1 MAGKTKKC
9 RRTRSSVTPDLQI
22 QSALGLLTPQPD
34 RRDECERDVKRALDI
49 IKLET
54 TAGVVGSKKYKI
66 ALRSFQQVLERAEIS
81 RKNLIG
87 LELMWTEEG
96 DGEDLLPLGFNQ
108 WIAYCERQLGPQPRR
123 RLHDIHA
130 RRAGNPKYLAAY
142 WAKDLLVHWGH
153 EASIRRGGRWAK
165 LAAVL
170 YGDPEADLYH
180 VLSWFRRQRVMRPS
194 LSYRRPRTGSE

>member
-1 MAGKTKKC
+1 MARKTKKR
-9 RRTRSSVTPDLQI
+9 RRTRSFVTRDVQI
-22 QSALGLLTPQPD
+22 QSALELLEPQPD
-34 RRDECERDVKRALDI
+34 RRDECERDVKRALRI

-66 ALRSFQQVLERAEIS
+66 ALRSFQKVLERAEAA
-81 RKNLIG
+81 RKKLIG
-87 LELMWTEEG
+87 LERMWTEEG
-96 DGEDLLPLGFNQ
+96 DDEDLLPLGFNQ

-123 RLHDIHA
+123 RVHD
-130 RRAGNPKYLAAY
+130 RRAGNPKYLAAD

-153 EASIRRGGRWAK
+153 EASIRRGGRWAR

-180 VLSWFRRQRVMRPS
+180 VLSWFRRPRVMRPS